1 MVKMYYLSDGKN
13 YVMENP
19 YKTGEFLLTTSIVKA
34 KKFTYKQA
42 KNLKNRKGKKFTQF
56 HSLDLIND
64 ETGEVETHLVNQK
77 GNGGAYIGTNDV
89 EFDDEILDKIISET
103 KSILGLAGWN
113 TMQLNTYKNQLQIE
127 ESKCDSAESDVKHAL
142 QKYREEHNKKPQ
154 AHKMAKLGYIL
165 EEIRLKRE
173 KVKLCIRYVDVMKNA
188 ITERYTL
195 DRLKLELSK
204 VENKEYKGRTV
215 YWEIANAILN
225 E

>member
-142 QKYREEHNKKPQ
+142 QKYRE
-154 AHKMAKLGYIL
+154 
-165 EEIRLKRE
+165 
-173 KVKLCIRYVDVMKNA
+173 
-188 ITERYTL
+188 
-195 DRLKLELSK
+195 
-204 VENKEYKGRTV
+204 
-215 YWEIANAILN
+215 
-225 E
+225 

>member
-1 MVKMYYLSDGKN
+1 
-13 YVMENP
+13 
-19 YKTGEFLLTTSIVKA
+19 
-34 KKFTYKQA
+34 
-42 KNLKNRKGKKFTQF
+42 
-56 HSLDLIND
+56 
-64 ETGEVETHLVNQK
+64 
-77 GNGGAYIGTNDV
+77 
-89 EFDDEILDKIISET
+89 
-103 KSILGLAGWN
+103 
-113 TMQLNTYKNQLQIE
+113 MQLNTYKNQLQIE

-142 QKYREEHNKKPQ
+142 QKYRGEHNKKPQ

-204 VENKEYKGRTV
+204 VGNKEYKGRTV

>member
-1 MVKMYYLSDGKN
+1 MYYLSDGKN

-113 TMQLNTYKNQLQIE
+113 TMQLNTYKNQ
-127 ESKCDSAESDVKHAL
+127 SAESDVKHAL